1 MHPGAHLVLDD
12 EADEAAV
19 HPRLEVDV
27 DARVLEH
34 GFGDFG
40 NAVPTGTVEGMARQ
54 RRDEVQSPLAVV
66 PIGTVGIGDEPA
78 DHGVLRELLGREVE
92 DVRHG
97 HRGVGPVGSATI
109 KMRTRLLIL
118 NDALHPVRVPRG
130 HESRTVGTGGGYS
143 IRLVAGKGPARRALL
158 AEVGV
163 LEALPCHR
171 AGLDHHNDHRP
182 EG

>member
-1 MHPGAHLVLDD
+1 MREYWSMGSATSVMRCPPGRSREWPASV
-12 EADEAAV
+12 ATKSN
-19 HPRLEVDV
+19 PRWRWCPS
-27 DARVLEH
+27 APW
-34 GFGDFG
+34 
-40 NAVPTGTVEGMARQ
+40 A
-54 RRDEVQSPLAVV
+54 
-66 PIGTVGIGDEPA
+66 IGDEPA